1 MDYQKAK
8 DIRGKS
14 LSSLITDKIVRGEGI
29 MSAVNQSLSEKSKA
43 RAKGFKESF
52 DPLNIVKKLTG
63 GSRLAP
69 AILGRLS
76 GRSAEDIKYFAG
88 DPKKKKQLAGGSED
102 LSSAIQTLG
111 SIYSLMVE
119 MQEEKKL
126 MEEELLRKQKTEQE
140 LEDTR
145 NKELI
150 KALTG
155 RRKTPKEKRK
165 EEVKEKTE
173 QRKEKAESKKEEK
186 KKEQTEKKTE
196 QKQDKVER
204 KKETEVKKEDKAK
217 KDTAKKIEEVK
228 KEEIKKPE
236 VVKPKEVK
244 PQPTAKPTVA
254 PAPKAPTPGVSTA
267 AKIAIAAASATG
279 VFSSSDA
286 FSKTMYPYAEKAS
299 KGLGGKIPPVAILGQ
314 WSGESGGGKN
324 LPADFNYAG
333 IKAGKNDK
341 KGDYVLTEERYTDAQ
356 IKQAEASG
364 ETLHKVL
371 GQNDKIRKKGRDVTI
386 DEWFGK
392 GSYDKALSE
401 GKKWVQVK
409 SYFAKFDDFDDF
421 TNRYISFLSSPRYA
435 KARASTTPAEFG
447 SEVAKAGYATA
458 SADKYSAKVASFADS
473 FNNSG
478 NQISAASTENREL
491 KKDMTDSA
499 PATTIVN
506 NNTTTQ
512 TKKQTPTPAAGGDDR
527 SAYAKKVN

>member
-1 MDYQKAK
+1 MDYQRAK

-14 LSSLITDKIVRGEGI
+14 LSSLITDRIAAGGGIGESI
-29 MSAVNQSLSEKSKA
+29 SAALSEKSKA
-43 RAKGFKESF
+43 RSVGLKEKF
-52 DPLNIVKKLTG
+52 DPLNIIKTLTG

-69 AILGRLS
+69 AILGRLT
-76 GRSAEDIKYFAG
+76 GRSPEAIKYFSR
-88 DPKKKKQLAGGSED
+88 DPKKKLKDEG
-102 LSSAIQTLG
+102 LSSSDLQAATQKLG
-111 SIYSLMVE
+111 SIYAMMVKME
-119 MQEEKKL
+119 EEKKA
-126 MEEELLRKQKTEQE
+126 TEQDMDRMRAA
-140 LEDTR
+140 EDEAEDAR

-150 KALTG
+150 KALTA
-155 RRKTPKEKRK
+155 RVKPKKK
-165 EEVKEKTE
+165 V
-173 QRKEKAESKKEEK
+173 KKEPEIK
-186 KKEQTEKKTE
+186 KQEEAQKKTE
-196 QKQDKVER
+196 TKQDQTAR
-204 KKETEVKKEDKAK
+204 KKETEVKKEVEAK
-217 KDTAKKIEEVK
+217 KETVQKQDQKKAETVKKVEEAKKAEPVK
-228 KEEIKKPE
+228 KVEPPTPT
-236 VVKPKEVK
+236 VKPARK
-244 PQPTAKPTVA
+244 PTAA
-254 PAPKAPTPGVSTA
+254 PAAPAISTA
-267 AKIAIAAASATG
+267 AKIAVIAASATG

-324 LPADFNYAG
+324 LPAAFNYAG
-333 IKAGKNDK
+333 IKAGKGDK

-371 GQNDKIRKKGRDVTI
+371 GPNDKIKKKGREVTI

-435 KARASTTPAEFG
+435 KARESTTPAQFG

-458 SADKYSAKVASFADS
+458 SADKYSAKVASFAES
-473 FNNSG
+473 FTLG
-478 NQISAASTENREL
+478 DKISSASTENREL
-491 KKDMTDSA
+491 KKDMADSA
-499 PATTIVN
+499 PAPTIVN

-512 TKKQTPTPAAGGDDR
+512 TKTKTPTGGGGYDDR
-527 SAYAKKVN
+527 SAYSKKASQ